1 MKHFRFLLLNIFIFG
16 LLAFLLSL
24 LFPGTVSTSKS
35 ININASQQQIAHI
48 LKDTDNSAKWNVIAN
63 SPSTKTTITSV
74 QGDSMIMAEIT
85 NGNQMLMNQFNL
97 TSYDQSTTAVHYT
110 IIQNN
115 AWYKP
120 WKKLLLLFSEGKFGK
135 PMELS
140 LQNLKSLA
148 EKK

>member
-1 MKHFRFLLLNIFIFG
+1 MKHIRFLLLNIFIFG
-16 LLAFLLSL
+16 LMAFLLSL
-24 LFPGTVSTSKS
+24 LFPSTVSTSKS
-35 ININASQQQIAHI
+35 ININASQHQIANV
-48 LKDTDNSAKWNVIAN
+48 LKDTDNWGKWNVIAN
-63 SPSTKTTITSV
+63 SPSTTTTITSA
-74 QGDSMIMAEIT
+74 QRDSMIMAEIS
-85 NGNQMLMNQFNL
+85 NGHQMLMNQFNL

>member
-1 MKHFRFLLLNIFIFG
+1 
-16 LLAFLLSL
+16 
-24 LFPGTVSTSKS
+24 
-35 ININASQQQIAHI
+35 
-48 LKDTDNSAKWNVIAN
+48 
-63 SPSTKTTITSV
+63 
-74 QGDSMIMAEIT
+74 MAEIT